1 MDADLPLKPSRTTKW
16 LKFQWMMQGI
26 GAEPS
31 AARSSRNPFADSPKR
46 FAALTTLL
54 ALLPSRE
61 TPHSTRSRSSGTH
74 AP

>member
-1 MDADLPLKPSRTTKW
+1 MRSPLKPSSTTKW

-26 GAEPS
+26 GVEQ
-31 AARSSRNPFADSPKR
+31 RRELLPKSLR
-46 FAALTTLL
+46 RQPEALAALTTLL

-61 TPHSTRSRSSGTH
+61 TPHATRSCSSGTH